1 MGISQIGNGDFPLN
15 NCAILRQILPD
26 TSIDFLTTVL
36 RGEAFANPIANLA
49 GSVKGK
55 ISDAI
60 SKIGSIGGSSSP
72 PWISQISNSL
82 LDFESQLVEFESRTN
97 RMSGVITGFQEGQP
111 DMGRILGIGS
121 AYNSALAT
129 LARNPE
135 DILKDNFS
143 HGFNSLKQEFG
154 VNAITESDN
163 VLEAFINFTSEFAQG
178 YDPTD
183 PQASNLGALFQ
194 ESQRMIGSIR
204 TIQQSIVNITSS
216 EDAFLAGALAFLDQY
231 ALANTALNGVLSDPC
246 MIGKVIKDLAASP
259 DLTNLIPSLEIPEP
273 PTLDEILSN
282 IPDPEDIGN
291 AIKDSVE
298 GIVESV
304 QEQVAE
310 LIDEAATLG
319 KETVEAIQKSAEE
332 LIAAGEA
339 LVEQAEQAAKDLA
352 TNVEE
357 FGKDVD
363 KFFEDLEKQAEGS
376 TADTATADTASDT
389 DITPNTPPEQNEDYN
404 QVKELWLQGIENRS
418 GPSSIALLRGVP
430 LEKLKSALAS
440 ASSDIQF
447 ASDLRR
453 VIAEKEP
460 PLDDRL
466 AYKDVAYRVRDT
478 YVNYAKNGGFSDV
491 GIGPYDASFEAR
503 TNYLAE
509 TFSADELSKTR
520 EYMEL
525 DYPPPGLISR
535 EEAAS
540 FRQYGLS
547 TSIIVS
553 AIEKINQR

>member
-26 TSIDFLTTVL
+26 SSIDFLTTVL

-55 ISDAI
+55 ISEAI
-60 SKIGSIGGSSSP
+60 GNISSLGLP
-72 PWISQISNSL
+72 PSQDGWVSNLNQTISNFQSEL
-82 LDFESQLVEFESRTN
+82 VQFEARTN
-97 RMSGVITGFQEGQP
+97 RMSGVISGFQDGQP

-135 DILKDNFS
+135 EIVKDNFS

-154 VNAITESDN
+154 INAIQESDN
-163 VLEAFINFTSEFAQG
+163 AFEAFINFTSEFAQG
-178 YDPTD
+178 YDPNN
-183 PQASNLGALFQ
+183 PQASNIGSLYQ
-194 ESQRMIGSIR
+194 ESQRLIGSLNSIR
-204 TIQQSIVNITSS
+204 QSIVNITSS

-231 ALANTALNGVLSDPC
+231 ALANTALNGVLADPC

-259 DLTNLIPSLEIPEP
+259 DLTSLIPSLEIPSP
-273 PTLDEILSN
+273 PTLDDILSN

-304 QEQVAE
+304 QQQVEE

-363 KFFEDLEKQAEGS
+363 KFFEDLEKQSEESVAQES
-376 TADTATADTASDT
+376 QQTT
-389 DITPNTPPEQNEDYN
+389 TPEALPPEENEDYV
-404 QVKELWLQGIENRS
+404 QVKELFDQSDRSTTGID
-418 GPSSIALLRGVP
+418 LLRGVP
-430 LEKLKSALAS
+430 TDRLESALAS
-440 ASSDIQF
+440 ANPNSALAQDI
-447 ASDLRR
+447 RR
-453 VIAEKEP
+453 VLEERQP
-460 PLDDRL
+460 PRDERLD
-466 AYKDVAYRVRDT
+466 YKSVAYQVRDS
-478 YVNYAKNGGFSDV
+478 YVNFAAGGGFSEV
-491 GIGPYDASFEAR
+491 GIGPYDESVEAR
-503 TNYLAE
+503 VDYLVQKF
-509 TFSADELSKTR
+509 TIDQLRKTLD
-520 EYMEL
+520 YMDL

-535 EEAAS
+535 EEAS
-540 FRQYGLS
+540 TFRQYGLS
-547 TSIIVS
+547 NAIITS
-553 AIEKINQR
+553 AIEILLRQ